1 MKALLNEVREI
12 ILSNECSAVIA
23 DKLNNLGLSF
33 LVQGHDYVLN
43 GNLIEIDSYTG
54 EESMSR
60 FDVSLIYCDQ
70 EPNRP
75 FCYRQDIAESDI
87 NELKW
92 LAERDR
98 LQVFINDNWETL

>member
-1 MKALLNEVREI
+1 MNTLNEAREI
-12 ILSNECSAVIA
+12 ILSNENSAVIA
-23 DKLNNLGLSF
+23 EKLNILGLSF

-43 GNLIEIDSYTG
+43 GNYFEIDPYTG

-60 FDVSLIYCDQ
+60 FDVSLIHCDQ
-70 EPNRP
+70 EPIKP
-75 FCYRQDIAESDI
+75 FCYRQEVAGSDI

-92 LAERDR
+92 LVERDR